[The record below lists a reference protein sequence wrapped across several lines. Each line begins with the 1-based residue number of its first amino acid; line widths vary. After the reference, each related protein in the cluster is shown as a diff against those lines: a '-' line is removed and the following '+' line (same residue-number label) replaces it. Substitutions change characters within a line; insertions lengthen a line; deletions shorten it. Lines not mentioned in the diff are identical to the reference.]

1 MSKSR
6 QDVITMIEDSLLHLN
21 TLAKDYNIELACVWS
36 PEAGSIQIVLN
47 GDTIKLIGLTEFMK
61 AKFIGRLDDE

>member
-6 QDVITMIEDSLLHLN
+6 QEVITMIEDSLFHLN
-21 TLAKDYNIELACVWS
+21 ELARDYNIELACVWS
-36 PEAGSIQIVLN
+36 HETGSIQIVLN

-61 AKFIGRLDDE
+61 AKLIGRLDDE

>member
-6 QDVITMIEDSLLHLN
+6 TEVITMIEKSLLDLN
-21 TLAKDYNIELACVWS
+21 ELAEDYDIDFACVWS
-36 PEAGSIQIVLN
+36 SEAGSIQISLF

-61 AKFIGRLDDE
+61 AKLIGRLDDE

>member
-6 QDVITMIEDSLLHLN
+6 QDIITMIEDSLLHVN
-21 TLAKDYNIELACVWS
+21 ELARDYDIDFACVWS
-36 PEAGSIQIVLN
+36 SETGSIQIVLN

-61 AKFIGRLDDE
+61 AKLIGRLDE